1 MSGSRKTVNPLP
13 PPNPISASAF
23 SVQAPVREE
32 GSLLGGRVRYDQ
44 FIEGYRTGLEPVLM
58 AASIPAK
65 RGETVLEAGC
75 GAGAALLCLAARLA
89 EVSGVGLE
97 ADPETLKLA
106 ERNIR
111 ANADPDSATRLQ
123 VLQAHL
129 PDIPKSLRALTPT
142 ANGRFHHVMA
152 NPPWHSPHGTPSP
165 DSRRRLALSAE
176 TTAPEDWVRALT
188 KWVLPGGT
196 LTFVLSTA
204 IADRACQTLLEN
216 GCGSIQLYPF
226 WPRAGRE
233 AKLVLV
239 RAVHGGRGIFRLRAG
254 LVLHEADGRFTAA
267 AERVLRDGEAL
278 PEGQDLS
285 RPCF

>member
-13 PPNPISASAF
+13 PPKSLTGNPSAPPATA
-23 SVQAPVREE
+23 QEE
-32 GSLLGGRVRYDQ
+32 GFLLGGRVRYDQ
-44 FIEGYRTGLEPVLM
+44 FAKGYRTGLEPVLM
-58 AASIPAK
+58 AASIPA
-65 RGETVLEAGC
+65 RPGETVLEGGC
-75 GAGAALLCLAARLA
+75 GAGAALLCLSARIPG
-89 EVSGVGLE
+89 VHGVGLE
-97 ADPETLKLA
+97 SDPETQALA
-106 ERNIR
+106 EQNIR
-111 ANADPDSATRLQ
+111 NNLLSDGIPKLRI
-123 VLQAHL
+123 LQAHL
-129 PDIPKSLRALTPT
+129 PAIPKSLRALTPT

-152 NPPWHSPHGTPSP
+152 NPPWHSPSGTPSP

-176 TTAPEDWVRALT
+176 TTAPEEWIRALT

-204 IADRACQTLLEN
+204 VADRACQTLLEN
-216 GCGSIQLYPF
+216 GCGSIQFYPF

-254 LVLHEADGRFTAA
+254 LMLHEADGRFTAA

-278 PEGQDLS
+278 PEG
-285 RPCF
+285 

>member
-13 PPNPISASAF
+13 RPKSLTAPLSAPPTPA
-23 SVQAPVREE
+23 REE
-32 GSLLGGRVRYDQ
+32 GFLLGGRVRYDQ
-44 FIEGYRTGLEPVLM
+44 FTKGYRTGLEPVLM

-65 RGETVLEAGC
+65 PGETVLEGGC
-75 GAGAALLCLAARLA
+75 GAGAALLCLSARIPG
-89 EVSGVGLE
+89 VHGVGLE
-97 ADPETLKLA
+97 SDPETQALA
-106 ERNIR
+106 EQNIR
-111 ANADPDSATRLQ
+111 NNQLLENTPKLRI
-123 VLQAHL
+123 LQAHL
-129 PDIPKSLRALTPT
+129 PAIPRSLRALTPT

-152 NPPWHSPHGTPSP
+152 NPPWHSPSGPPSP
-165 DSRRRLALSAE
+165 DNRRRLALSAE
-176 TTAPEDWVRALT
+176 TTTPEDWICAMT

-196 LTFVLSTA
+196 LTFILSA
-204 IADRACQTLLEN
+204 AVADRACQTLLEN

-226 WPRAGRE
+226 WPRHGRE

-278 PEGQDLS
+278 PES
-285 RPCF
+285 EASP